1 MCSKASILILNHARY
16 LTLCVALIAAYE
28 KLGRLHRDISLGNI
42 ILCRPEKG
50 ERRVGVLID
59 WEFSVR
65 VGKNGKAR
73 DRCRSVS
80 FVEFLELANSSSQLS
95 RAPGPL
101 CLQTSLQETM
111 DTDICIR
118 TTWSRSFT
126 LPCIALFAGSL
137 MGRNGI

>member
-1 MCSKASILILNHARY
+1 MYSKASIPILNHARY
-16 LTLCVALIAAYE
+16 LMLYVALIVAYE
-28 KLGRLHRDISLGNI
+28 KLGRLHRDISPSKI

-65 VGKNGKAR
+65 VDKNGKAR

-80 FVEFLELANSSSQLS
+80 FVEFLELANSSDQVS

-118 TTWSRSFT
+118 TTWSRSLTF
-126 LPCIALFAGSL
+126 PCIALFVGSL
-137 MGRNGI
+137 VGRNGI